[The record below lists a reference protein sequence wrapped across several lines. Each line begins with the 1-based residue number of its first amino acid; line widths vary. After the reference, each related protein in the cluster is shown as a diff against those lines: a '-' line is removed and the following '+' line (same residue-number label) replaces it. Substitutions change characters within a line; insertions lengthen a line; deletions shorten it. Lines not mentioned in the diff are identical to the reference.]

1 MAAQVEVQ
9 SGEVGRT
16 GAGGLLH
23 LSPLGDSSNK
33 SVIEIPSMGEPHI
46 LGSEANKPAPN
57 PKPRLTPKPFAVEK
71 NPTIKPILAPKP
83 QAKPRP
89 ESTRTAA
96 SKPDLPHTP
105 KPAVRP
111 VSSNPNRPASTSFR
125 TPSKFKTGQTSKPVV
140 QPFKPAPPLDPGEP
154 SKSSRPVPTG
164 RHKPAASNLAYSK
177 SLKTYSAAEWPGSP
191 SNKHESG
198 PIKEGPITRAK
209 SMDFLAAVGQDEE
222 EKNKAQPAEAVQ
234 MRAKPRNPRPR
245 PVSTIFPAAPA
256 KTETPVPVPRLAARR
271 PLSADLTSKFE
282 SIGLSLHRKSPKANT
297 PTEQAPPPDKEQ
309 DKTPPS
315 GTPAGADGAADRADS
330 DQNDD
335 KAEEPPARDA
345 QEAKPVTSIKSRI
358 SLLLDSSCPPGAAA
372 DLPSPVQPV
381 PEAETSVGVKQLI
394 KQLTEDTTPTPPPAV
409 KPVPKPRPLPL
420 DLTKKFSSERSPDPV
435 SVSEAADG
443 HDISKDPQRGTE
455 EPTSTPSEQKM
466 FLDLKDS
473 PAEFRKAFTPDGTE
487 AGQESGSGAEPHT
500 VKASLFDNIVERQ
513 SVLMMDQD
521 DSASAAQDSPGS
533 AFSVRSSDEGDGS
546 LVTATYLEPASPS
559 NSSWVSHAFD
569 TVQAA
574 EENRAVSESVP
585 AAQWEDKAMTLRS
598 RRSERTRPGIQTAD
612 PAPVPDLQ
620 PRYLRIGALQ
630 KWTASDFDDGGGLDN
645 GMLKQSERDG
655 QAALEKDQDE
665 VAAAPKRLKMLQA
678 EEQQKPRATYF
689 ALTGQ
694 MPELAPPGGGGSSAV
709 DANVLFSDLS
719 VRSTQGQLFSARR
732 NPSLEEAFGIISP
745 TQEKF
750 DEFIPRSHIASK
762 EVRSPMDK
770 PAKDDMTEVKKRHEP
785 ERRVAKTSEAEREKQ
800 KQLETE
806 KQAHA
811 DFERMK
817 EWERQREFERQRQRA
832 FEMEKKELEE
842 KQQRQKL
849 LEKQKQQESE
859 ERRQRQLQKE
869 KRELEKQKETEA
881 QQLVELER
889 QRLREKEAE
898 RLRQMALEQEM
909 LKIKELER
917 KAKQKEIEM
926 ERQKEMERRR
936 ELEKQRQRDL
946 EKEKK
951 RKQDMERQQAEK
963 ERLRREQEQERKRKE
978 ELERLKE
985 MERQQLAELEKQ
997 RARERAEKEAEKLRQ
1012 MALEQEMLRIREL
1025 EKERV
1030 RQKEL
1035 EMERQLEIRMEKER
1049 ELEKQRQR
1057 QLDTER
1063 QQLENERLRREQE
1076 QERKRKE
1083 ELERLREMERLQLV
1097 ELERQRLREKE
1108 EREAEK
1114 LRQVALEQEMLKIRE
1129 LEKERARQKELE
1141 METRELEKRR
1151 QRETERE
1158 RQRQLDLERQQFEN
1172 ERLRREQEK
1181 DRQRKELERLR
1192 EAEKVEKAEAERMRH
1207 IAKQQEAERQ
1217 RLKEK
1222 QKKEEQER
1230 LWLESC
1236 ALRPKVLDLDSVHRS
1251 EPLSPGSPQ
1260 HSNPSPRW
1268 REPYKPAILDIDSF
1282 TSHAQGSPSK
1292 DPSPSPAVL
1301 GPDAEFGARSLPT
1314 AERDVSWKVPPQ
1326 TSGGFSTPVW
1336 TTSPQDPWELVSV
1349 EMSVDKPVTE
1359 PRKAAGKL
1367 SPEQL
1372 LLKQEER
1379 LASPQRHRP
1388 AFLDEPLFLSPPQTR
1403 VSPQEHPHSSPADQ
1417 VWVPREPQP
1426 PKERRGEGPGYR
1438 RSHGAQELN
1447 RMRSRSMSRRSAPSS
1462 SAVEGILFRKRSR
1475 SAHRELDLHSVVQQ
1489 KQSGEADSKDSGTPV
1504 RDTDSQYG
1512 TWETGLHTDDSS
1524 LTPATTS
1531 PGSNLSPSPRKTT
1544 PLPSPGDQASQPE
1557 HSAPN
1562 GPSPSSSSESQPLNF
1577 PDAPTTLLDNSAL
1590 RSRAH
1595 LGKKRAPRTRPSKA
1609 ARLSGVPAQG
1619 DGENKEDWLYKDSTE
1634 AKAENKDDDSESEE
1648 PAKGADAGPAV
1659 PSQPQ
1664 RVALFPGVDASALKA
1679 QLKKRGDSDNQ
1690 PDGPV
1695 PSPSHLSRSPKSPFL
1710 PRAARVLPPPGGKEN
1725 GEEDSPQWL
1734 KELKSKKRL
1743 SHFENES

>member
-23 LSPLGDSSNK
+23 LSPLSDSSNK
-33 SVIEIPSMGEPHI
+33 SVIEVPSMGEPHI
-46 LGSEANKPAPN
+46 LGSETNKPAPN

-83 QAKPRP
+83 QAKPRL
-89 ESTRTAA
+89 ESTRTAG

-111 VSSNPNRPASTSFR
+111 ASSNPNRPASTSFR
-125 TPSKFKTGQTSKPVV
+125 TPSKFKTGQTSKPVI

-177 SLKTYSAAEWPGSP
+177 SLKTYSAAEWSGSP
-191 SNKHESG
+191 SNKHESRQ
-198 PIKEGPITRAK
+198 IKEGPITRAK

-256 KTETPVPVPRLAARR
+256 KTDTPVPVPRLAARR

-282 SIGLSLHRKSPKANT
+282 SIGLSLHRKSSKANT

-309 DKTPPS
+309 DETPS
-315 GTPAGADGAADRADS
+315 SATPAGADGAADRADS
-330 DQNDD
+330 DQNDN
-335 KAEEPPARDA
+335 KAEETPARDA
-345 QEAKPVTSIKSRI
+345 QEAKPVTSIRSRI
-358 SLLLDSSCPPGAAA
+358 SLLLDSSCSPGAAA

-435 SVSEAADG
+435 SEAADR
-443 HDISKDPQRGTE
+443 HDISKDPQRGAE
-455 EPTSTPSEQKM
+455 ESTSTPSEQKM

-473 PAEFRKAFTPDGTE
+473 PAEFRKAFIPEGTE
-487 AGQESGSGAEPHT
+487 AGQESVSGAELHT

-521 DSASAAQDSPGS
+521 DSASTAQDSPGS
-533 AFSVRSSDEGDGS
+533 AFFMRSNDEGDGS

-559 NSSWVSHAFD
+559 NSFWVSHAFD

-612 PAPVPDLQ
+612 PAQAQPAPAPVPDLQ

-645 GMLKQSERDG
+645 GTLKQSEREG
-655 QAALEKDQDE
+655 QASLEKDQDE

-694 MPELAPPGGGGSSAV
+694 MPELAPPGGGGSSFV

-719 VRSTQGQLFSARR
+719 VRSTLGSSQGPLFSARR

-762 EVRSPMDK
+762 EIRSPMDK
-770 PAKDDMTEVKKRHEP
+770 PAKEDMTEVKKRNDS

-817 EWERQREFERQRQRA
+817 EWERQREFERQRQKA
-832 FEMEKKELEE
+832 FEMEKQEFEE

-869 KRELEKQKETEA
+869 RRELERQKELEREREREKQKETEA

-889 QRLREKEAE
+889 QRLREKEEKEAE

-926 ERQKEMERRR
+926 ERQKEMEMERRR
-936 ELEKQRQRDL
+936 ELEIQRQRDI

-951 RKQDMERQQAEK
+951 RKQDMERQQVEK
-963 ERLRREQEQERKRKE
+963 ERLRREQENERRRKE

-985 MERQQLAELEKQ
+985 MERQQLAELEKH

-1025 EKERV
+1025 EKERE

-1057 QLDTER
+1057 QLDMER
-1063 QQLENERLRREQE
+1063 QQLENERLRKEQE
-1076 QERKRKE
+1076 QERKRRE
-1083 ELERLREMERLQLV
+1083 ELGRLGEIARL
-1097 ELERQRLREKE
+1097 RLREKE
-1108 EREAEK
+1108 EREADK
-1114 LRQVALEQEMLKIRE
+1114 FWQVALEQDMLNIRE
-1129 LEKERARQKELE
+1129 FEKEKAKQKELE
-1141 METRELEKRR
+1141 MEMRELEK
-1151 QRETERE
+1151 
-1158 RQRQLDLERQQFEN
+1158 
-1172 ERLRREQEK
+1172 
-1181 DRQRKELERLR
+1181 
-1192 EAEKVEKAEAERMRH
+1192 
-1207 IAKQQEAERQ
+1207 
-1217 RLKEK
+1217 
-1222 QKKEEQER
+1222 
-1230 LWLESC
+1230 
-1236 ALRPKVLDLDSVHRS
+1236 
-1251 EPLSPGSPQ
+1251 LS
-1260 HSNPSPRW
+1260 
-1268 REPYKPAILDIDSF
+1268 
-1282 TSHAQGSPSK
+1282 SK
-1292 DPSPSPAVL
+1292 
-1301 GPDAEFGARSLPT
+1301 T
-1314 AERDVSWKVPPQ
+1314 RD
-1326 TSGGFSTPVW
+1326 
-1336 TTSPQDPWELVSV
+1336 
-1349 EMSVDKPVTE
+1349 
-1359 PRKAAGKL
+1359 
-1367 SPEQL
+1367 
-1372 LLKQEER
+1372 
-1379 LASPQRHRP
+1379 
-1388 AFLDEPLFLSPPQTR
+1388 
-1403 VSPQEHPHSSPADQ
+1403 
-1417 VWVPREPQP
+1417 
-1426 PKERRGEGPGYR
+1426 
-1438 RSHGAQELN
+1438 
-1447 RMRSRSMSRRSAPSS
+1447 
-1462 SAVEGILFRKRSR
+1462 
-1475 SAHRELDLHSVVQQ
+1475 
-1489 KQSGEADSKDSGTPV
+1489 
-1504 RDTDSQYG
+1504 
-1512 TWETGLHTDDSS
+1512 
-1524 LTPATTS
+1524 
-1531 PGSNLSPSPRKTT
+1531 
-1544 PLPSPGDQASQPE
+1544 
-1557 HSAPN
+1557 
-1562 GPSPSSSSESQPLNF
+1562 
-1577 PDAPTTLLDNSAL
+1577 
-1590 RSRAH
+1590 
-1595 LGKKRAPRTRPSKA
+1595 
-1609 ARLSGVPAQG
+1609 
-1619 DGENKEDWLYKDSTE
+1619 
-1634 AKAENKDDDSESEE
+1634 
-1648 PAKGADAGPAV
+1648 
-1659 PSQPQ
+1659 
-1664 RVALFPGVDASALKA
+1664 
-1679 QLKKRGDSDNQ
+1679 
-1690 PDGPV
+1690 
-1695 PSPSHLSRSPKSPFL
+1695 
-1710 PRAARVLPPPGGKEN
+1710 
-1725 GEEDSPQWL
+1725 
-1734 KELKSKKRL
+1734 
-1743 SHFENES
+1743 